1 MRIIGGRCK
10 GKKLYSVPGGAIRP
24 SGGKL
29 REAVFNIAADLVPDA
44 RVLDLYAGT
53 GAFGLEAL
61 SRGAERAVLI
71 DDDARAITTIKKNI
85 QLLGMEKRARC
96 IRWDISKNL
105 NCIQAVHPPFDL
117 VFMDPPYDQPA
128 IHDALRHLSETRSLA
143 ADARV
148 VIEHGVKTP
157 FPEAFPPAFVEADRR
172 KYGKSLVTFL
182 DYVIGETTLL

>member
-1 MRIIGGRCK
+1 M
-10 GKKLYSVPGGAIRP
+10 PGGAIRP

-29 REAVFNIAADLVPDA
+29 REAVFNITAALVADA

-61 SRGAERAVLI
+61 SRGAFRAVMI
-71 DDDARAITTIKKNI
+71 DADARAITAIKKNI
-85 QLLGMEKRARC
+85 HLLGMEKRARC

-105 NCIQAVHPPFDL
+105 NCIQSVHPPFNL
-117 VFMDPPYDQPA
+117 IFMDPPYDQTV
-128 IHDALRHLSETRSLA
+128 IYDTLRHLSESRSLA

-148 VIEHGVKTP
+148 VIEHGFKTP
-157 FPEAFPPAFVEADRR
+157 FPETFPPAFVETDRR

-182 DYVIGETTLL
+182 DYVIGETTLS

>member
-1 MRIIGGRCK
+1 MRIIGGRFK
-10 GKKLYSVPGGAIRP
+10 GKNLYSVPGASIRP

-29 REAVFNIAADLVPDA
+29 REAVFDITAGRIADA

-61 SRGAERAVLI
+61 SRGASRAVMI
-71 DDDARAITTIKKNI
+71 DSDARAITAIKKNI
-85 QLLGMEKRARC
+85 QLLGVEKHARC

-105 NCIQAVHPPFDL
+105 NCIQSVHPPFDL
-117 VFMDPPYDQPA
+117 VFMDPPYKQAAVYDT
-128 IHDALRHLSETRSLA
+128 LRHLSETRSLA
-143 ADARV
+143 ADACV

-157 FPEAFPPAFVEADRR
+157 FPEAFPPDFVAADRR